1 MISKIIR
8 RSKWLI
14 AAILLWLIY
23 TFISI
28 FNYPSGNLSDS
39 ADAAIVLGAAVYKS
53 KPSPVFAER
62 INHAINLYHSGKI
75 QKLIF
80 TGGIA
85 DDQNNQQNKDQDSL
99 AESVVARDY
108 AISKKVNPNDIF
120 IETSSVTTHENLIY
134 AKPIL
139 EKQNLKTVLIV
150 SDPLHLKRAM
160 LMSKGLNIDAKTS
173 ATPSSRYQSFKKK
186 LPFALRE
193 LYFYH
198 HYLLFSD

>member
-1 MISKIIR
+1 MR

-23 TFISI
+23 LFISI
-28 FNYPSGNLSDS
+28 YNFPAGKLTDT
-39 ADAAIVLGAAVYKS
+39 ADAAIVLGAAVDQS

-62 INHAINLYHSGKI
+62 IHHAINLYHEGKVK
-75 QKLIF
+75 KLVF

-85 DDQNNQQNKDQDSL
+85 NIISNQQNQDQNKNQKAY
-99 AESVVARDY
+99 AESIVAQDY
-108 AISKKVNPNDIF
+108 AISKQVSPDDIF
-120 IETSSVTTHENLIY
+120 IETNSVTTRENLIY
-134 AKPIL
+134 AKQIL
-139 EKQNLKTVLIV
+139 KKQKLKTVLIV

-160 LMSKGLNIDAKTS
+160 LMSKGLNIEAKPS
-173 ATPSSRYQSFKKK
+173 ATTTSRYQSVKKK

-198 HYLLFSD
+198 HYLLFSE